1 MTYTYQNLNWWGR
14 PDTWTEP
21 CAIIDSLM
29 LSLELYKATCKPE
42 YRTIA
47 ARIWHNGFA
56 TLQRANGGAGTDT
69 VVTKESPWNA
79 LAAQMYEAPFCCTM
93 RLAEGLW
100 YIRENSDLLWAETT
114 GEVTKQENGVYA
126 DGDILYAEVTGG
138 AEAYADAAV
147 DAVVTANGRK
157 LMPIVKY
164 YRVPDEVMKVSKQK
178 ILFE

>member
-1 MTYTYQNLNWWGR
+1 
-14 PDTWTEP
+14 
-21 CAIIDSLM
+21 
-29 LSLELYKATCKPE
+29 
-42 YRTIA
+42 
-47 ARIWHNGFA
+47 
-56 TLQRANGGAGTDT
+56 
-69 VVTKESPWNA
+69 
-79 LAAQMYEAPFCCTM
+79 M

-138 AEAYADAAV
+138 AETYADAAV